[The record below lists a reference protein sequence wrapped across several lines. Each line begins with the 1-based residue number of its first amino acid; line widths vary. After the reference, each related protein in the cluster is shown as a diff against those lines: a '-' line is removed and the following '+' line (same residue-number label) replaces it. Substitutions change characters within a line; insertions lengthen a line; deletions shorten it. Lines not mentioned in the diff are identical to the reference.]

1 MGTTKPP
8 MLRVWSAAVRI
19 AHWSLATCVLAC
31 LVLHEGGPWHER
43 LGYAALAIAGLRVL
57 YGLAVRER
65 SDRHARFAGFVR
77 GPAATLA
84 YVRALRARREGA
96 YLGHNPL
103 GGWMIVALL
112 AAALAAGASGA
123 LYVTDRFWGE
133 PLMIGLHAAAGW
145 AFGLLVPLH
154 LAGVAFTSL
163 RQHENLA
170 RAMVSGRK
178 RARADAVDA
187 VDAVDAADAADAA
200 DGAPAARAA
209 ARGPLT

>member
-19 AHWSLATCVLAC
+19 AHWSLATSVLAC

-65 SDRHARFAGFVR
+65 SNRHARFAGFVR
-77 GPAATLA
+77 GPAVTLA
-84 YVRALRARREGA
+84 YARALLAHREGA

-123 LYVTDRFWGE
+123 LYVTDRFWGD

-145 AFGLLVPLH
+145 VFGLLVPLH
-154 LAGVAFTSL
+154 LAGVLFTSL
-163 RQHENLA
+163 RQRENLA
-170 RAMVSGRK
+170 RAMVTGRK
-178 RARADAVDA
+178 QAR
-187 VDAVDAADAADAA
+187 ADAADATHE
-200 DGAPAARAA
+200 APAARGA